1 MTGVLDDLESR
12 PGSTTALLRTVIGST
27 MRDHGGRLST
37 AALVAL
43 MEAVGVPP
51 GRTRTAL
58 TRLKAKG
65 LIASTNGTGPA
76 GYALTPA
83 AATMLDEGDL
93 RIYEPRAMADGD
105 PWCLISFSVPEQHRA
120 VRHQLRRRIGEI
132 GCGTVAS
139 GLWIGPEYLTEEVEG
154 IVAELGLADHVTVF
168 VTDQIREPDLP
179 AAAARWW
186 DLTALRARHEDFL
199 AAHDAE
205 LAAYRADEG
214 PRAAFRA
221 WIRVLDAWR
230 PIPYLDPGLP
240 TTLLPASW
248 PGLRSIQLFRES
260 RDSLAATAA
269 GYARGVTGLGG
280 GNGASPVQPQT
291 AAGKGKTA

>member
-1 MTGVLDDLESR
+1 MTGALDDLESR

-27 MRDHGGRLST
+27 MRDHGARLPT
-37 AALVAL
+37 AGLVAL
-43 MEAVGVPP
+43 MEAVGVPA

-65 LIASTNGTGPA
+65 LIAADGTRAA

-83 AATMLDEGDL
+83 AVVMLAEGDR
-93 RIYEPRAMADGD
+93 RIYHPRAMDAGD
-105 PWCLISFSVPEQHRA
+105 PWCLISFSVPEEQRA
-120 VRHQLRRRIGEI
+120 VRHQLRRRLSDI
-132 GCGTVAS
+132 GCGTVAN
-139 GLWIGPEYLTEEVEG
+139 GLWIAPAYLTEEVEV
-154 IVAELGLADHVTVF
+154 ILAELGLADHATVF
-168 VTDQIREPDLP
+168 VTDQIRERDLS
-179 AAAARWW
+179 AATARWW
-186 DLTALRARHEDFL
+186 DLEALRARHEHFL
-199 AAHDAE
+199 AAHEAE
-205 LAAYRADEG
+205 LTAYRADGG

-240 TTLLPASW
+240 AALLPENW

-269 GYARGVTGLGG
+269 GFARGVTGLGG
-280 GNGASPVQPQT
+280 GNGASPVQPHT

>member
-1 MTGVLDDLESR
+1 MTGALDDLESR
-12 PGSTTALLRTVIGST
+12 PGSTTALLRTVIGAV
-27 MRDHGGRLST
+27 MRDQGGLLPT

-65 LIASTNGTGPA
+65 LIASAGRAA
-76 GYALTPA
+76 GYALTSA
-83 AATMLDEGDL
+83 AERMLDEGDR
-93 RIYEPRAMADGD
+93 RIYHPRAMADGD

-120 VRHQLRRRIGEI
+120 VRHQLRRRLGEI

-139 GLWIGPEYLTEEVEG
+139 GLWIGPAYLTDEVEG

-168 VTDQIREPDLP
+168 VTDQIRERDL
-179 AAAARWW
+179 AAAVGRWW
-186 DLTALRARHEDFL
+186 DLDALRARHEEFL
-199 AAHDAE
+199 AAHDTE
-205 LAAYRADEG
+205 LAAYRAEQG

-240 TTLLPASW
+240 AALLPASW
-248 PGLRSIQLFRES
+248 PGLRSIALFRES

-280 GNGASPVQPQT
+280 GNGASPVQ
-291 AAGKGKTA
+291 AANSGGKG

>member
-1 MTGVLDDLESR
+1 MTDALDDLESR

-27 MRDHGGRLST
+27 MRDHGARLPT

-43 MEAVGVPP
+43 MEAVGVPA

-65 LIASTNGTGPA
+65 LVVAADGTRA
-76 GYALTPA
+76 AAYALTPA
-83 AATMLDEGDL
+83 AVTMLARGDR
-93 RIYEPRAMADGD
+93 RIYHPRAMADGD
-105 PWCLISFSVPEQHRA
+105 PWCLISFSVPEQCRA
-120 VRHQLRRRIGEI
+120 VRHQLRRRLSDI

-139 GLWIGPEYLTEEVEG
+139 GLWIAPGYLTEEVEG
-154 IVAELGLADHVTVF
+154 IVEELGLGGHVTVF
-168 VTDQIREPDLP
+168 VSDQIRQRDLP
-179 AAAARWW
+179 GAAARWW
-186 DLTALRARHEDFL
+186 DLDALRARHEEFL
-199 AAHDAE
+199 AAHAAE
-205 LAAYRADEG
+205 LTAYRADEG

-240 TTLLPASW
+240 AALLPENW

-260 RDSLAATAA
+260 RDTLAAAA
-269 GYARGVTGLGG
+269 AAFARGVTGLGG